1 MTSRAQ
7 RKLFIVF
14 VLAGIALAGYLTYRA
29 LKAAV
34 QQHGARSGSVV
45 VLDVTTGEVLAIGNQ
60 PGFNPNGR
68 ELSAERLTYDFDVAG
83 PGGDDEDWVDF
94 ATGEFR
100 EPMRVAGN
108 DSTVVEIPIEFTYS
122 EVGDVIRSVIDR
134 GTLRYRVRG
143 SVDVSRPLRAEVP
156 FSKSGTVALMS
167 GR

>member
-1 MTSRAQ
+1 MASPGVVGDA
-7 RKLFIVF
+7 FS
-14 VLAGIALAGYLTYRA
+14 AGLERPEIRFEGVRLGGL
-29 LKAAV
+29 
-34 QQHGARSGSVV
+34 
-45 VLDVTTGEVLAIGNQ
+45 
-60 PGFNPNGR
+60 GFQGGLVYISINVINPNGR
-68 ELSAERLTYDFDVAG
+68 ELSAERLTYDFDVAD
-83 PGGDDEDWVDF
+83 PGGDDDDWVDF

-108 DSTVVEIPIEFTYS
+108 DSTIVEIPIEFSYS